1 MTNGD
6 KEVRGA
12 CPLST
17 AASCAKNNEHEK
29 GASRKQSRS

>member
-17 AASCAKNNEHEK
+17 AASCTKNNERTK
-29 GASRKQSRS
+29 GAP